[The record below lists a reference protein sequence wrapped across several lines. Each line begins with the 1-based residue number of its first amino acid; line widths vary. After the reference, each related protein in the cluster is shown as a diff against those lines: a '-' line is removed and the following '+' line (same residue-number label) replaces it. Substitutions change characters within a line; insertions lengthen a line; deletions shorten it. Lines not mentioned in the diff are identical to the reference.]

1 MSSGKLLSYILLQFS
16 EEISKGNAQL
26 RRPPLEIAFQIDM
39 VSITGSFPM
48 STKELLSQLQD
59 PLTIPYLT
67 ISENPVECIPS

>member
-26 RRPPLEIAFQIDM
+26 RCPPLEIAVRIDM

-48 STKELLSQLQD
+48 STEELLRDLGVG
-59 PLTIPYLT
+59 LTIPYLT